1 MYRTYECR
9 EGMDAQ
15 ERQGRHVA
23 LKGDL
28 QWFREVRCT
37 TPVHPRFCRW
47 GSCYTAPM
55 LQQIFGILSTLSTP
69 QLVSVLVV
77 PVLFAIV
84 VHEVAHGW
92 VAKLLGDPTAQ
103 RLGRLTLN
111 PLKHIDPIGTIL
123 VPALLVLLRTGF
135 VFGWAKPVPITWEN
149 LRHPKRDMAIV
160 AAAGPVAN
168 LLMALFWAVL
178 AKISFLLPDTAA
190 WIGEPLRYMGLGG
203 ILANVLLMVFNLLP
217 LPPLDG
223 GRVAVGLL
231 PGPLAWQ
238 LSRLEPYGF
247 FILIGLMI
255 TGVLGYLILPVAE
268 LVIRLLVAVV
278 GL

>member
-1 MYRTYECR
+1 
-9 EGMDAQ
+9 
-15 ERQGRHVA
+15 
-23 LKGDL
+23 
-28 QWFREVRCT
+28 
-37 TPVHPRFCRW
+37 
-47 GSCYTAPM
+47 M
-55 LQQIFGILSTLSTP
+55 LQQIFGILSSLSTP

-92 VAKLLGDPTAQ
+92 VAKLLGDPTAS

-111 PLKHIDPIGTIL
+111 PLKHIDPVGTIL
-123 VPALLVLLRTGF
+123 VPGLLVLLRTGF

-160 AAAGPVAN
+160 AAAGPAAN

-178 AKISFLLPDTAA
+178 AKIGFLLPDTTA

-231 PGPLAWQ
+231 PGPMAWQ

-268 LVIRLLVAVV
+268 LVIRLIVAVV

>member
-1 MYRTYECR
+1 
-9 EGMDAQ
+9 
-15 ERQGRHVA
+15 
-23 LKGDL
+23 
-28 QWFREVRCT
+28 
-37 TPVHPRFCRW
+37 
-47 GSCYTAPM
+47 M

-92 VAKLLGDPTAQ
+92 VAKHLGDPTAQ

-111 PLKHIDPIGTIL
+111 PIKHIDPVGTLL

-135 VFGWAKPVPITWEN
+135 VFGWAKPVPITWTN

-160 AAAGPVAN
+160 AAAGPAAN
-168 LLMALFWAVL
+168 LLMALSWAVL
-178 AKISFLLPDTAA
+178 AKIGFLLPVEAA

-268 LVIRLLVAVV
+268 LVVRLLVFVV
-278 GL
+278 RL